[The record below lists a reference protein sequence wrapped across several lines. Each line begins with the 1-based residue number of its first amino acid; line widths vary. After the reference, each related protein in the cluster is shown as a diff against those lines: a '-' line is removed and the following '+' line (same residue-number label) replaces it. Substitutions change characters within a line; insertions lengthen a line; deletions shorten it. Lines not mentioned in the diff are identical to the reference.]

1 MKMRER
7 ERGTERER
15 KRQTDRQT
23 DRQTGRPRPG
33 NTCHN
38 IDRFSGRPFS
48 DCIIYMIDHL
58 RTLSKTIECNFL
70 LNADDELMLNV
81 LRCHLTY

>member
-1 MKMRER
+1 MRER
-7 ERGTERER
+7 EGDEERER
-15 KRQTDRQT
+15 KRERET

-33 NTCHN
+33 NTFHN

-58 RTLSKTIECNFL
+58 RTLSKMIECNFL
-70 LNADDELMLNV
+70 LSAGVSCSFSYSFAALG
-81 LRCHLTY
+81 RG